1 MEIKKEDPSK
11 VVIIP
16 RPPRCASPDLAPI
29 NASAPAATQQNANP
43 AEPNHV
49 PVAPANPVNNQVEGP
64 TEGLAGAP
72 AEEPKSK

>member
-16 RPPRCASPDLAPI
+16 RPPQCAEPNQVPVDATAPVT
-29 NASAPAATQQNANP
+29 SQQNANP
-43 AEPNHV
+43 TNA
-49 PVAPANPVNNQVEGP
+49 PVAPPIPANNQVEGP

-72 AEEPKSK
+72 AAQPKSK

>member
-49 PVAPANPVNNQVEGP
+49 PVAPSNPPKNQVEGP

-72 AEEPKSK
+72 AEEPKNK

>member
-1 MEIKKEDPSK
+1 MEPKKETPSK

-16 RPPRCASPDLAPI
+16 RPPRCANPDKAPI
-29 NASAPAATQQNANP
+29 DSCAPAATQQNANP

-49 PVAPANPVNNQVEGP
+49 PVAPADPVNNQVEGP